1 MTNFENTQTSKI
13 YNPAVILNGSASN
26 GSISIKGSQDSLAQ
40 AANAVITL
48 SSDKS
53 SGNITM
59 STGGVNVKSTVF
71 DTDTSTYSVDA
82 SSSYTV
88 TSPSIKFIR
97 EYQEESGGEIKTQ
110 TYNIED
116 FALKTDIPAGVDLTN
131 YQGDWSLTKQKTY
144 STSSYTANAYLS
156 IKTKDFNNN
165 LIGCD
170 ISTAISTTDDGNADL
185 CTGIRI
191 LSTGF
196 PTMYYVE
203 GGDIDDA
210 MEPDFQGS
218 YYISQPLGI
227 LVKTLSYEA
236 SIDFSNGITFKDTQ
250 IQQHTFTLKS
260 LVDRIADLETY
271 VSELQTQLATKADTS
286 TPTFTGPVTINK
298 V

>member
-53 SGNITM
+53 SGNIIM
-59 STGGVNVKSTVF
+59 SAGTVNVKSTVF
-71 DTDTSTYSVDA
+71 DTDTNTYSIDA
-82 SSSYTV
+82 SSSYTI

-97 EYQEESGGEIKTQ
+97 EYQEESGGETKTQ

-131 YQGDWSLTKQKTY
+131 YQGDWSLTKQ
-144 STSSYTANAYLS
+144 TSYDESSNTVISSVKFATFSNEYQV
-156 IKTKDFNNN
+156 
-165 LIGCD
+165 GCD
-170 ISTAISTTDDGNADL
+170 LLTKVFASGQTGESITTGL
-185 CTGIRI
+185 RIR
-191 LSTGF
+191 SQNF
-196 PTMYYVE
+196 PTLYYVE
-203 GGDIDDA
+203 GGDVDDA
-210 MEPDFQGS
+210 IQNSEFQGN
-218 YYISQPLGI
+218 YYVAQPYGMFSKSGGHK
-227 LVKTLSYEA
+227 V
-236 SIDFSNGITFKDTQ
+236 SIDIINGIEFTDTK
-250 IQQHTFTLKS
+250 IQETSFTLKS
-260 LVDRIADLETY
+260 LVDRIATLEIQI
-271 VSELQTQLATKADTS
+271 SKLQTQLAAKANTT